1 MLTKISLNQYLQMGG
16 DLKKI
21 NLSKTFSEY
30 QDKNQMETIISFED
44 KGDMNKNTNTKLVY
58 FTFANGQTH
67 RYALTWIY
75 TQVELVLHERFI

>member
-1 MLTKISLNQYLQMGG
+1 MFTKISLYQYLKLGG
-16 DLKKI
+16 DLSKI

-30 QDKNQMETIISFED
+30 QDKNQMEKIISFED
-44 KGDMNKNTNTKLVY
+44 RGDVNENVKLFY
-58 FTFANGQTH
+58 FTFENGVTE

>member
-1 MLTKISLNQYLQMGG
+1 MFTKISLYDYLKMGG
-16 DLKKI
+16 DLSKI

-44 KGDMNKNTNTKLVY
+44 RGDMNKDIKLVY
-58 FTFANGQTH
+58 FTFENGVTN
-67 RYALTWIY
+67 RYTLTWIF